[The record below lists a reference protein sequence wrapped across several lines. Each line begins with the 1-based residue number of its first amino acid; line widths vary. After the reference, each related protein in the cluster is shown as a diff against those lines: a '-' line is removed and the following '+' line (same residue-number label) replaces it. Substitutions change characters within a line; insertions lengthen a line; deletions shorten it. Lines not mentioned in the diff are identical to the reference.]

1 MFGEVEGSRSFR
13 WPRAEPRGISFT
25 LREFEGSA
33 FLSRRP
39 SAIDLQFCSSHQS
52 SRISSNSLKT
62 KDGCHGYPS
71 QNREGNLHA
80 FFAAPIGSK
89 LARENSGQ
97 ESRSRWLAHHSR

>member
-25 LREFEGSA
+25 LREFEEPAS
-33 FLSRRP
+33 LSRQP
-39 SAIDLQFCSSHQS
+39 SAIGLQFCSSHRS
-52 SRISSNSLKT
+52 SRIRSNSLKT
-62 KDGCHGYPS
+62 NDGCHGYPS

-89 LARENSGQ
+89 LARGSSGQ
-97 ESRSRWLAHHSR
+97 ESRSRWLAHRSR